1 MSKKK
6 EKEKR
11 GIIINLYRNYGF
23 IKDENGK
30 VYPFE
35 FNEDMIKSDKNV
47 QYIQYSK
54 DVIFTPN
61 KVRIRGMDICEAKN
75 VKFNGTTKY
84 IERSRPKGYLNR
96 VRESFKK
103 FNISIPSYDL
113 MKQEFFEKNDTNQ
126 LSEMDNKTVFDNDII
141 REIKCHG
148 KTLNKFQN
156 DLLRTDDNILYEWLK
171 IKGFQPYMLD
181 YLVNGLFK
189 LIDTDKNIE
198 NKTFDEPSTFTVD
211 MIVSLN
217 EIDKKLRGFF
227 LRWILGIENAYKS
240 LISRISS
247 QEDGGKEV
255 GIKLLLYWERNKDD
269 TKKRQYRRAVQKN
282 KFLSYSEYYDYIL
295 GEPKV
300 KIEDLLEQLDLSNLE
315 NLLVKFNEFMKDNLS
330 DGKRFVS
337 FFILDIVQNKELLG
351 SLTSI
356 RNAAAHD
363 RPVMPLMFNYE
374 QNPNNILELGQ
385 GLSDIN
391 SKGWIIYKDI
401 YAILKKEY
409 DFSDKRAEEY
419 INNLYGNIY
428 RRGWFELNF
437 IYRRFI
443 GQFDSFRFEAYIKD
457 KDEFFYQIE
466 LIELK
471 SIVDTMKM
479 DYDIAEKLAG
489 EIIFKMLQN
498 ISIK

>member
-1 MSKKK
+1 MSKR
-6 EKEKR
+6 KEKR

-23 IKDENGK
+23 IKDENGR

-47 QYIQYSK
+47 QYIQYST
-54 DVIFTPN
+54 DVIFTVE
-61 KVRIRGMDICEAKN
+61 KVHIRDMDIDEAKN
-75 VKFNGTTKY
+75 VRFNGTIKY
-84 IERSRPKGYLNR
+84 IERSRPKGYLNS
-96 VRESFKK
+96 VIELFKK
-103 FNISIPSYDL
+103 FNISIPSYDR
-113 MKQEFFEKNDTNQ
+113 MKKEFFEKNDTNQ
-126 LSEMDNKTVFDNDII
+126 LIEMDNKTEFDYDII
-141 REIKCHG
+141 RKIKCHG
-148 KTLNKFQN
+148 KLLDEFQN
-156 DLLRTDDNILYEWLK
+156 NVLRTEDNILYEWLK
-171 IKGFQPYMLD
+171 LKGFHPYMLD

-198 NKTFDEPSTFTVD
+198 SKTFDEQSFFTVD
-211 MIVSLN
+211 TIVSLN

-255 GIKLLLYWERNKDD
+255 GINLLLCWESTQDNI
-269 TKKRQYRRAVQKN
+269 KKNQYKRAIQRN

-295 GEPKV
+295 GVPKV
-300 KIEDLLEQLDLSNLE
+300 KIEDLLDQLDLSNLKD
-315 NLLVKFNEFMKDNLS
+315 LLVTFNKLMKDNLS
-330 DGKRFVS
+330 DGKKFFS
-337 FFILDIVQNKELLG
+337 FFIQDIVQNKELLG

-374 QNPNNILELGQ
+374 QNPNNTLELGQ

-391 SKGWIIYKDI
+391 FKGWIIYEDI
-401 YAILKKEY
+401 YDILKKEY

-437 IYRRFI
+437 IYQRFI
-443 GQFDSFRFEAYIKD
+443 GLFDSVRFEAYIKD
-457 KDEFFYQIE
+457 KDEFFYQIK

-471 SIVDTMKM
+471 SIVDIIKM
-479 DYDIAEKLAG
+479 DYDIAEKIAKK
-489 EIIFKMLQN
+489 IILRTLT
-498 ISIK
+498 SIKNHQ